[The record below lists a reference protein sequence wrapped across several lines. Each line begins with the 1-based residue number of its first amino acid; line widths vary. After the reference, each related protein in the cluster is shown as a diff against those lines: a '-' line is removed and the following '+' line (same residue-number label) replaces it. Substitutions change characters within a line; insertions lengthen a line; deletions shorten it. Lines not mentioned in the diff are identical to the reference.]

1 MLHWVT
7 GSRIPDCIKGS
18 RVPFR
23 FEAPCMRDAPPRP
36 RDWNPT
42 NTAVGEKHS
51 NPGSTCKKMW
61 KKYVKSMWKFGQG
74 FPVSVWPTVCQVT
87 RISLIFQKQPL
98 HPAAPW
104 QRGNYSRTD
113 LERRAT
119 DFLYIMFILCSFM
132 IHVHSYSTYST
143 YSYIFIHI
151 PPGSFLCT
159 LDMQEDQ

>member
-7 GSRIPDCIKGS
+7 GSRIPDYIKGS

-23 FEAPCMRDAPPRP
+23 FEAPCIRDAPPRP

-42 NTAVGEKHS
+42 NAAVGEKHS
-51 NPGSTCKKMW
+51 NPCSTC

-119 DFLYIMFILCSFM
+119 DFLYIMFILCSLFLFILCSFM
-132 IHVHSYSTYST
+132 FIHIHSYSTYSI
-143 YSYIFIHI
+143 IFHRDH
-151 PPGSFLCT
+151 FLCT